1 VLLATHAGRLFD
13 RELSN
18 LNPIPEADRRL
29 DAELREAIGASDA
42 RFLVAVRA
50 SSLEEALQAS
60 ERIGQR
66 LDSLVAAGKLGGY
79 ESPARYLP
87 SEATQRARLASIPDD
102 ATLRTRLRAALAG
115 NPLRPERLEPFLA
128 EAARARQ
135 GAVMGPA
142 HVRGT
147 ALEIALDGFMM
158 KDAEGR
164 WTALLG
170 LQPARAPIDA
180 DAVRAAIKASGAG
193 DAMLVD
199 VKGEVD
205 RMYAGYFQRA
215 LWAAGVGLI
224 VIVGLLFAALRE
236 PRRVLRVMLPLVA
249 GVLLAAA
256 WHIGTGT
263 RLSLLHV
270 VGLLLVVAIG
280 SNYSLFFD
288 QMAQHRGR
296 SPNSPNSGSVPGVDR
311 TFASLM
317 LANLTTVAAFGVLG
331 FSSIPVLGAIG
342 STVAIGTF
350 ATLLFAAMLW
360 RPRT

>member
-1 VLLATHAGRLFD
+1 
-13 RELSN
+13 
-18 LNPIPEADRRL
+18 
-29 DAELREAIGASDA
+29 
-42 RFLVAVRA
+42 
-50 SSLEEALQAS
+50 
-60 ERIGQR
+60 
-66 LDSLVAAGKLGGY
+66 
-79 ESPARYLP
+79 
-87 SEATQRARLASIPDD
+87 
-102 ATLRTRLRAALAG
+102 
-115 NPLRPERLEPFLA
+115 
-128 EAARARQ
+128 
-135 GAVMGPA
+135 MGPA
-142 HVRGT
+142 NVRGT

-180 DAVRAAIKASGAG
+180 DAVRAAVNASGVG
-193 DAMLVD
+193 EAMLVD

-215 LWAAGVGLI
+215 LWAAGVGVL
-224 VIVGLLFAALRE
+224 VIVGLLFAALRD

-288 QMAQHRGR
+288 QLSHSREGGNPVGSPPTRGR
-296 SPNSPNSGSVPGVDR
+296 QER
-311 TFASLM
+311 TLASLL
-317 LANLTTVAAFGVLG
+317 LANFTTVAAFGVLG